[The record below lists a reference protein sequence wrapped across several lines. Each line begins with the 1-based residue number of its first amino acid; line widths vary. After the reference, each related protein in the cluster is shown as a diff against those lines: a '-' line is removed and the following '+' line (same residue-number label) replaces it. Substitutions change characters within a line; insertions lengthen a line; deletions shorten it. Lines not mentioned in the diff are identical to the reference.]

1 MSLTSALK
9 TLFGLNQKVEVISDS
24 NDARDNKLTNLFS
37 SRLRAAAA
45 VIAEINGTFF
55 PPSLRNSKIQ

>member
-37 SRLRAAAA
+37 SRDNN
-45 VIAEINGTFF
+45 IIT
-55 PPSLRNSKIQ
+55 S